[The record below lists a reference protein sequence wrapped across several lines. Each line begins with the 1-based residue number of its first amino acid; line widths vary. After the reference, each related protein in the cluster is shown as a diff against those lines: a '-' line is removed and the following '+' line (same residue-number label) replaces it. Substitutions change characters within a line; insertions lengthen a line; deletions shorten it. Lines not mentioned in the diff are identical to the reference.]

1 VPGFRPSRMA
11 QMWSSSATI
20 CCHTPPSCIST
31 VVVTTIFLSPK
42 FDLEAPK
49 VGRRNPATKQTRP
62 GSESWKHSRRN
73 RAHDNTLYFPR
84 SKIKQIKKMSS
95 QVQQRPSVNGVMP
108 RKPAAP
114 RTAPTKRPAAK
125 QTPNGTAPR
134 SYPKAAPVPNKAYS
148 VAGGENASGNSASAY
163 SIMASRIANRV
174 AEMAESITFV
184 EK

>member
-1 VPGFRPSRMA
+1 
-11 QMWSSSATI
+11 
-20 CCHTPPSCIST
+20 
-31 VVVTTIFLSPK
+31 
-42 FDLEAPK
+42 
-49 VGRRNPATKQTRP
+49 
-62 GSESWKHSRRN
+62 
-73 RAHDNTLYFPR
+73 
-84 SKIKQIKKMSS
+84 MSS

>member
-108 RKPAAP
+108 RKPAAQ
-114 RTAPTKRPAAK
+114 RHCSTKLSQGRPGA
-125 QTPNGTAPR
+125 QQGLLCGR
-134 SYPKAAPVPNKAYS
+134 RGECFGQFS
-148 VAGGENASGNSASAY
+148 VRVLHYGEQD
-163 SIMASRIANRV
+163 R
-174 AEMAESITFV
+174 E
-184 EK
+184 